1 MRRRRGAATA
11 LATLLVVATACA
23 GGEGD
28 GDAAPSAPAP
38 DPASGPASDPAP
50 SSAPPASARVLDVVA
65 LSNAG
70 GGTQSVPAPVAQPD
84 DAAAYVAALEPPG
97 RVPLLDA
104 IDAAAVPPGLEL
116 RAAVVEVGCD
126 EPAEVLLEG
135 GDDLPWTVRAVGSKA
150 SVQCLLPVTFV
161 ALVAVPA

>member
-11 LATLLVVATACA
+11 LATLLLAATACA
-23 GGEGD
+23 GGGED
-28 GDAAPSAPAP
+28 DDEAVPAPAP
-38 DPASGPASDPAP
+38 TSAQDPD
-50 SSAPPASARVLDVVA
+50 PPASARVLDVVA

-70 GGTQSVPAPVAQPD
+70 GATQSVPAPVALPE
-84 DAAAYVAALEPPG
+84 DAAAYAAALEPPG

-126 EPAEVLLEG
+126 EPADVLLEG
-135 GDDLPWTVRAVGSKA
+135 GDDTSWTVRAVPSKA
-150 SVQCLLPVTFV
+150 NVQCLLPVTFV